1 MYMPMVRG
9 SSFRKDYD
17 KIERLESPFKEEILR
32 INEELKQL
40 NLEHD
45 GFFNK
50 LFGGIK
56 SLLYKNRPK
65 ILLKKDLNSKYNL
78 ECFFKQLNKDSE
90 LLEEFQSYSI
100 RKNAENITS
109 AEIGNLYNYL
119 EDQLFATI
127 CFVEMIEK
135 YKNSNYQINELYQK
149 KGYAGPFV
157 FEHILLFST
166 QSLFIYIENPQIK
179 EFGQKMY
186 DEYIQQT
193 EESEKIGEKIIEL
206 ESSIQDKMSQ
216 FSEKNLTLE
225 QLREYKD
232 LLVGADKLLSKT
244 DENSNNNFKKK

>member
-1 MYMPMVRG
+1 MPMVRG

-45 GFFNK
+45 RFFNK

-56 SLLYKNRPK
+56 SLLYKNKPK
-65 ILLKKDLNSKYNL
+65 ILFKKDLNSKYNL

-100 RKNAENITS
+100 GKNSEKITS
-109 AEIGNLYNYL
+109 SEIGNLYNFL

-127 CFVEMIEK
+127 CFVEMIAK

-149 KGYAGPFV
+149 RDYAGPFV

-179 EFGQKMY
+179 EIGQKMY
-186 DEYIQQT
+186 NEYIQQK
-193 EESEKIGEKIIEL
+193 EESEKIGEKITEL
-206 ESSIQDKMSQ
+206 ESNIQDKISQ
-216 FSEKNLTLE
+216 FSEKDLTLE
-225 QLREYKD
+225 QLREYKN
-232 LLVGADKLLSKT
+232 LLVGADKLLSRT
-244 DENSNNNFKKK
+244 DEFSNNNNHKKK